1 MEYQLPGWVLT
12 PDTLSLECCAHI
24 QECENTGKQI
34 WVHGE
39 AHPRVSGSGVVVLK
53 VSLMVLQLVHPLTW
67 ILVGKQMLPS
77 TPTSHRHNYQWVC
90 TQNCRVT
97 CPSQGETPEMTKR
110 KVNSLGC
117 CFS

>member
-1 MEYQLPGWVLT
+1 MGYRLPGRVFT
-12 PDTLSLECCAHI
+12 ANTLSLECCAHI
-24 QECENTGKQI
+24 QECENTEQQI

-39 AHPRVSGSGVVVLK
+39 THPRVSGSGVVVLK
-53 VSLMVLQLVHPLTW
+53 FSLMVFQLVHLLTW
-67 ILVGKQMLPS
+67 TLVAKQMLPS
-77 TPTSHRHNYQWVC
+77 IPTSHRHNYQWVH

-110 KVNSLGC
+110 KLNSLGC